1 MKKII
6 KSIAFFAGVAFFA
19 SCADKLNVTPPNNI
33 YEEQIMNIL
42 ENGSNADKKNI
53 LTLIGNP
60 LVQYFNNYDR
70 NNVCSTGSAN
80 VMNYSYVGIE
90 WGRSLM
96 GNDIAIGYDL
106 DSYDLAGRDLYQ
118 FNAPDFRI
126 GNSNTN
132 YCHWTTYAYSINQAN
147 NVLGFMTEEL
157 AQKDNLIKDGRA
169 RALLVRAYCY
179 MCMMEEYQ
187 DAYLLGGK
195 DKLGLPIYRVYDP
208 LQEPVARSSAEE
220 TWNFIKG
227 DLKEAVSLL
236 SGAGIG
242 YTGGEKADPEKKA
255 ATRRSNCQDLDLGVA
270 NFLLAR
276 ASLLTGDNAAC
287 VTACRAIINSG
298 AYGLIAKANYGG
310 RNTGTW
316 TPTDKIVVS
325 PVTNAFT
332 NISANPETILGY
344 TVTSAYYAQSAVF
357 FGLTSMFTT
366 YSATKSTARIDDRL
380 YNKISDKDIRKD
392 AFLNFEVGD
401 YKFAA
406 NGAVAKIPSYASLKF
421 SSTDALNNDGTAGAG
436 TPAATTKCDYTKFR
450 LSEVYLMLAEA
461 LCATDEGGAK
471 AVLNE
476 LLAARAKDGQ
486 TLTVDDYAAAA
497 GPTTLD
503 AVKLQWRIEMWGEGG
518 REYYNNKRWGVNVD
532 RSGSTVHPKILTYPA
547 NKMTLA
553 MPERELQDNPNCVDN
568 QI

>member
-6 KSIAFFAGVAFFA
+6 KSIAIFAGMAAVLA

-33 YEEQIMNIL
+33 YDEQIVELL
-42 ENGSNADKKNI
+42 ENGTADQKESI
-53 LTLIGNP
+53 LKAIVNP
-60 LVQYFNNYDR
+60 MAQYFNNYDR

-96 GNDIAIGYDL
+96 GNDIALGYDL
-106 DSYDLAGRDLYQ
+106 ESYDLAGRDLYQ

-132 YCHWTTYAYSINQAN
+132 YCHWTTYAYAINQAN
-147 NVLGFMTEEL
+147 SVLGYMTEEL
-157 AQKDNLIKDGRA
+157 AQKDNLFKDGRA

-195 DKLGLPIYRVYDP
+195 DKLGLPIYKAYDP
-208 LQEPVARSSAEE
+208 KQEPVARSSAEE
-220 TWNFIKG
+220 TWSFIKG
-227 DLKEAVSLL
+227 DMKEAVSLL
-236 SGAGIG
+236 SGASKG
-242 YTGGEKADPEKKA
+242 YTAGRANAEDF
-255 ATRRSNCQDLDLGVA
+255 DLGVA

-276 ASLLTGDNAAC
+276 AALLTGDYSTC

-298 AYGLIAKANYGG
+298 AYGFIAKENYGG
-310 RNTGTW
+310 HNTGAW
-316 TPTDKIVVS
+316 NPTSEIVVS
-325 PVTNAFT
+325 PATNAFT
-332 NISANPETILGY
+332 NIAVNPETILGY
-344 TVTSAYYAQSAVF
+344 TVTSSFYQQAAVF
-357 FGLTSMFTT
+357 FGLSSMFST

-380 YNKISDKDIRKD
+380 YNKISDKDVRKD
-392 AFLNFEVGD
+392 AFVNFEVGD
-401 YKFAA
+401 YMFAA
-406 NGAVAKIPSYASLKF
+406 NGAVAKIPSYASMKF

-436 TPAATTKCDYTKFR
+436 TPASTTKCDYTKFR

-461 LCATDEGGAK
+461 LCQSNNENEAK
-471 AVLNE
+471 TVLNT
-476 LLAARAKDGQ
+476 LLAARAKEGQ
-486 TLTVDDYAAAA
+486 TLTVDDYKAAA
-497 GPTTLD
+497 GSSTLD

-518 REYYNNKRWGVNVD
+518 REYYNNKRWGVDVN

-553 MPERELQDNPNCVDN
+553 MPEREMQDNPNCVDN